1 MSIKMN
7 KKCIRKSK
15 TISIFDNFVPVIKPK
30 TIELL
35 PSPLILR
42 VTPID
47 ELAERDFVL
56 SDSEKETNEKLDS
69 IPRKKSRKSIL
80 HVLIRKGK
88 IPS

>member
-56 SDSEKETNEKLDS
+56 SEKETNEKLDS

>member
-7 KKCIRKSK
+7 KKCISKSK

-56 SDSEKETNEKLDS
+56 SEKETNEKLDS

>member
-1 MSIKMN
+1 MSIKMH

-30 TIELL
+30 TIEPL

-56 SDSEKETNEKLDS
+56 SEKETNEKLDS

>member
-56 SDSEKETNEKLDS
+56 SEKETNEKLDS
-69 IPRKKSRKSIL
+69 IPRKKSRKSIK
-80 HVLIRKGK
+80 VIWSK
-88 IPS
+88 